1 MVYFYKVI
9 KGEIKMI
16 YAYIRVSTKG
26 QDTTRQFDI
35 IREYANK
42 NNLKIEKYFED
53 KATGKDFN
61 RKEYLNLVNE
71 VLGKGQTWKK

>member
-1 MVYFYKVI
+1 MIYFYKVI

-16 YAYIRVSTKG
+16 YAYVRVSTKG

-42 NNLKIEKYFED
+42 NNLKISKTIPLIKSLSILDLFPVD
-53 KATGKDFN
+53 K
-61 RKEYLNLVNE
+61 
-71 VLGKGQTWKK
+71 KG